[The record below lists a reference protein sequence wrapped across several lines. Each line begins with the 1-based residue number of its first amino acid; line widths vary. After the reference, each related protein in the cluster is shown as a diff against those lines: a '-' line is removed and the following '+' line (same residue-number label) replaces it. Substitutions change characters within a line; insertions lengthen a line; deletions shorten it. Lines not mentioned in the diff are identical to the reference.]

1 MKIVVTKSIFLRYIG
16 EGTYGKGRVAV
27 DKDNIYQEYGEF
39 IFKYLLTLTNNVD
52 LAEELTQET
61 FYQAIKSITNFHDN
75 GKAKFST
82 WLCAIAKN
90 VWLQELN
97 NKNKNQQLKNS
108 LKKENTAFY
117 DLEEKYI
124 KNEDKVLFFKKAHQ
138 LSEDKRE
145 ILYLRLLG
153 DLSFKEIGSIFERT
167 ENWARV
173 TFYRAKLEIRK
184 GE

>member
-1 MKIVVTKSIFLRYIG
+1 M
-16 EGTYGKGRVAV
+16 
-27 DKDNIYQEYGEF
+27 DKDNIYQDYGDF
-39 IFKYLLTLTNNVD
+39 IFKYLLTLTNNLD

-61 FYQAIKSITNFHDN
+61 FYQAIKSINKFHDN
-75 GKAKFST
+75 GKTKFST

-97 NKNKNQQLKNS
+97 HKNKKQQLKDS
-108 LKKENTAFY
+108 LKNENTTLY
-117 DLEEKYI
+117 DLENEYI
-124 KNEDKVLFFKKAHQ
+124 KNEDKIMFFKKTHQ

-153 DLSFKEIGSIFERT
+153 DLSFKEIGSIFERS

-173 TFYRAKLEIRK
+173 TFHRAKLELRK

>member
-1 MKIVVTKSIFLRYIG
+1 M
-16 EGTYGKGRVAV
+16 

-39 IFKYLLTLTNNVD
+39 IFKYLLTLTNNLD

-61 FYQAIKSITNFHDN
+61 FYQAIKSINNFHNN

-82 WLCAIAKN
+82 WLCSIAKN

-97 NKNKNQQLKNS
+97 QKSKKQQLKDS
-108 LKKENTAFY
+108 LKNEYPTSY
-117 DLEEKYI
+117 DLEDDYI
-124 KNEDKVLFFKKAHQ
+124 KNEDKVMFFKKAHQ
-138 LSEDKRE
+138 LSGNKRE

-153 DLSFKEIGSIFERT
+153 DLSFKEIGSIFGRS

-173 TFYRAKLEIRK
+173 TFYRAKLELGK

>member
-1 MKIVVTKSIFLRYIG
+1 M
-16 EGTYGKGRVAV
+16 
-27 DKDNIYQEYGEF
+27 DKDNIYQDYGDF
-39 IFKYLLTLTNNVD
+39 IFKYLLTLTNNLE

-61 FYQAIKSITNFHDN
+61 FYQAIKSINSFHDN

-97 NKNKNQQLKNS
+97 HKNKNQQLKDS
-108 LKKENTAFY
+108 LKSESTTFY
-117 DLEEKYI
+117 DLEDEYM
-124 KNEDKVLFFKKAHQ
+124 KNEYKVMFFKKAHQ

>member
-1 MKIVVTKSIFLRYIG
+1 M
-16 EGTYGKGRVAV
+16 
-27 DKDNIYQEYGEF
+27 DKDNIYQDYGAF
-39 IFKYLLTLTNNVD
+39 IFKYLLTLTNNLD

-61 FYQAIKSITNFHDN
+61 FYQAIKSINNFHDN
-75 GKAKFST
+75 GTAKFST

-97 NKNKNQQLKNS
+97 HKNKNQQLKES
-108 LKKENTAFY
+108 LQSENIVFY
-117 DLEEKYI
+117 DLEDEYT
-124 KNEDKVLFFKKAHQ
+124 KNEDKVMFFKKAHQ
-138 LSEDKRE
+138 LSVNKRE

-153 DLSFKEIGSIFERT
+153 DLSFKEIGLIFERS

-173 TFYRAKLEIRK
+173 TFYRAKLELGK

>member
-1 MKIVVTKSIFLRYIG
+1 M
-16 EGTYGKGRVAV
+16 
-27 DKDNIYQEYGEF
+27 DKDNIYQEYGNF
-39 IFKYLLTLTNNVD
+39 IFKYLFTLTNNPD

-61 FYQAIKSITNFHDN
+61 FYQAIKSINNFHSN

-82 WLCAIAKN
+82 WLCSIAKN
-90 VWLQELN
+90 VWLQEVN
-97 NKNKNQQLKNS
+97 RNSKAQQLKKS
-108 LKKENTAFY
+108 LKNENITIY
-117 DLEEKYI
+117 DLEDEYI
-124 KNEDKVLFFKKAHQ
+124 KNEDKVAFFKKAHQ
-138 LSEDKRE
+138 LSENKRE

-173 TFYRAKLEIRK
+173 TFYRAKLELRK

>member
-1 MKIVVTKSIFLRYIG
+1 MDT
-16 EGTYGKGRVAV
+16 E
-27 DKDNIYQEYGEF
+27 NIYQDYGDF
-39 IFKYLLTLTNNVD
+39 IFKYLLTLTNNLD

-61 FYQAIKSITNFHDN
+61 FYQAIKSINNFHDN

-97 NKNKNQQLKNS
+97 YKNKNQQLKDS
-108 LKKENTAFY
+108 LSIEKTVPY
-117 DLEEKYI
+117 DLEDEYI
-124 KNEDKVLFFKKAHQ
+124 KSEDKVIFFKKAHQ

-153 DLSFKEIGSIFERT
+153 GLSFKEIGSVFGRT

-184 GE
+184 GG

>member
-1 MKIVVTKSIFLRYIG
+1 MDKNNIFQD
-16 EGTYGKGRVAV
+16 YG
-27 DKDNIYQEYGEF
+27 DF
-39 IFKYLLTLTNNVD
+39 IFKYLLTLTNNLD

-61 FYQAIKSITNFHDN
+61 FYQATKSINNFHDN
-75 GKAKFST
+75 GEAKFST

-97 NKNKNQQLKNS
+97 HKNKNQQLQES
-108 LKKENTAFY
+108 LQSENIAFY
-117 DLEEKYI
+117 DLEDEYI
-124 KNEDKVLFFKKAHQ
+124 KNEDKVMFFKKAHQ
-138 LSEDKRE
+138 LSEEKRE

-153 DLSFKEIGSIFERT
+153 DLSFKEIGLVFERS

-173 TFYRAKLEIRK
+173 TFYRAKLELRK

>member
-1 MKIVVTKSIFLRYIG
+1 M
-16 EGTYGKGRVAV
+16 
-27 DKDNIYQEYGEF
+27 DKDNIYQEYGDF
-39 IFKYLLTLTNNVD
+39 IFKYLLTLTNNFD

-61 FYQAIKSITNFHDN
+61 FYQAIKSINNFHDN

-97 NKNKNQQLKNS
+97 KKNKNQQLKES
-108 LKKENTAFY
+108 LKVEYTSFY
-117 DLEEKYI
+117 NLEDEYI
-124 KNEDKVLFFKKAHQ
+124 KNEDKVMFFKKTHQ
-138 LSEDKRE
+138 LDEIKKE

-153 DLSFKEIGSIFERT
+153 DLSFKEIGSIFERS

-173 TFYRAKLEIRK
+173 TFYRAKLELRK
-184 GE
+184 GD

>member
-1 MKIVVTKSIFLRYIG
+1 MN
-16 EGTYGKGRVAV
+16 
-27 DKDNIYQEYGEF
+27 KDNIYQDYGDF
-39 IFKYLLTLTNNVD
+39 IYKYLLTLTNKLD

-61 FYQAIKSITNFHDN
+61 FYQAIKSINNFNDN

-97 NKNKNQQLKNS
+97 QKNKNQQLKES
-108 LKKENTAFY
+108 LKNDNTTFY
-117 DLEEKYI
+117 DLEDEYI
-124 KNEDKVLFFKKAHQ
+124 KNEDKVMFFKKAHQ
-138 LSEDKRE
+138 LSESKRE

-153 DLSFKEIGSIFERT
+153 DLSFKEIGSIFERS

-173 TFYRAKLEIRK
+173 TFYRAKLELRK
-184 GE
+184 DD

>member
-1 MKIVVTKSIFLRYIG
+1 M
-16 EGTYGKGRVAV
+16 
-27 DKDNIYQEYGEF
+27 DQDNIYQKYGEF
-39 IFKYLLTLTNNVD
+39 IFKYLLTLTNNLD

-61 FYQAIKSITNFHDN
+61 FYQAIKSINTFHDN

-97 NKNKNQQLKNS
+97 HKHKHQQLKDS
-108 LKKENTAFY
+108 LKRESTTFY
-117 DLEEKYI
+117 DLEDKYI

-138 LSEDKRE
+138 LSEEKRE

>member
-1 MKIVVTKSIFLRYIG
+1 M
-16 EGTYGKGRVAV
+16 AV
-27 DKDNIYQEYGEF
+27 NKDNIYQDYGDF
-39 IFKYLLTLTNNVD
+39 IYRYLLTLTNNLD

-61 FYQAIKSITNFHDN
+61 FYQAIKSINNFNDN

-97 NKNKNQQLKNS
+97 QKNKSQQLKES
-108 LKKENTAFY
+108 LKNEDATFY
-117 DLEEKYI
+117 FLEDEYI

-138 LSEDKRE
+138 LSGNKRE
-145 ILYLRLLG
+145 LLYLRLLG
-153 DLSFKEIGSIFERT
+153 DLSFKEIGSIFERS

-173 TFYRAKLEIRK
+173 TFYRAKLELRK
-184 GE
+184 GD

>member
-1 MKIVVTKSIFLRYIG
+1 M
-16 EGTYGKGRVAV
+16 
-27 DKDNIYQEYGEF
+27 DKDNIYQDYGDF
-39 IFKYLLTLTNNVD
+39 IFKYLLTLTNNLD

-61 FYQAIKSITNFHDN
+61 FYQAIRSINNFHDN
-75 GKAKFST
+75 GTAKFST

-97 NKNKNQQLKNS
+97 RKDKNLQLKES
-108 LKKENTAFY
+108 LQSENVAFY
-117 DLEEKYI
+117 DLEDEYI
-124 KNEDKVLFFKKAHQ
+124 KNEDKVMFFKKAHQ

-153 DLSFKEIGSIFERT
+153 DLSFKEIGLVFERS

-173 TFYRAKLEIRK
+173 TFYRAKLELRK
-184 GE
+184 DE